1 MVKWYK
7 EFFCG
12 VANRY
17 WDGAITLEQTLA
29 ECEFLT
35 GLFPQQAKLLDIPS
49 GSGRLAKVM
58 LEHGFSITAVDVAA
72 ENIANLQT
80 AVPGNKLNV
89 VIADMI
95 EYVAAEQFA
104 GAYCFGNSFN
114 YFDYRQTKKFIGN
127 VTKAL
132 QKNSLFIVH
141 SGAIAESLLLNLEER
156 TWYNALGLDVLLEHS
171 YNPLKSLLVT
181 DYTFISEAGARNT
194 RQIYH
199 YVYTLAETK
208 RLFADSGFKLRDV
221 YSDTIGSDY
230 AVGCPDCYL
239 VAEKV

>member
-1 MVKWYK
+1 MTKWYK
-7 EFFCG
+7 EFFSG

-29 ECEFLT
+29 ECDLLT

-58 LEHGFSITAVDVAA
+58 LERGFSITAVDVAE
-72 ENIANLQT
+72 ENILKLQST
-80 AVPGNKLNV
+80 VSSNKLHAL
-89 VIADMI
+89 IADMT

-127 VTKAL
+127 ISKAL
-132 QKNSLFIVH
+132 QKNGLFIAH

-156 TWYNALGLDVLLEHS
+156 MWYNASGFAVLLEHS

-181 DYTFISEAGARNT
+181 DYTFIDGAGT
-194 RQIYH
+194 RSVKQIYH

-208 RLFADSGFKLRDV
+208 RLFADNGLKLRDI
-221 YSDTIGSDY
+221 YSDTLGSDY